1 MRKAFSIKF
10 HFTITTSIKWNFFFA
25 TLRGVSLMSS
35 DDDDQARRVSIMR
48 REGERAQSKIKYCM
62 SHNKERGIFAGNT
75 NHPPHGPVKQF
86 SFLQPVL
93 DNKVKKS
100 R

>member
-1 MRKAFSIKF
+1 MGTGS
-10 HFTITTSIKWNFFFA
+10 
-25 TLRGVSLMSS
+25 
-35 DDDDQARRVSIMR
+35 QAEQEDVRPGKNYDPHLPIELHSTVLSGIGE
-48 REGERAQSKIKYCM
+48 EG
-62 SHNKERGIFAGNT
+62 GIFAGNT